1 MGYPG
6 TKVWTGCMAAP
17 SVCVTSGLCH
27 NLWEP
32 LLYIAEGSE
41 DRSKAGGTLHHVP
54 CAALASAAACGGR
67 RDHAGT
73 QESFLSGCHVLS
85 ILSRYSTVPTVQHAI
100 YRTRETEPRRQQQEQ
115 HGTLGSETSSEC
127 RD

>member
-27 NLWEP
+27 NLCVP
-32 LLYIAEGSE
+32 LLYIAEGLE

-54 CAALASAAACGGR
+54 CAALASATASGGGAASSGYARVGSQWMSR
-67 RDHAGT
+67 TVDFVTLTFT
-73 QESFLSGCHVLS
+73 QELCD
-85 ILSRYSTVPTVQHAI
+85 ILYVIGLT
-100 YRTRETEPRRQQQEQ
+100 
-115 HGTLGSETSSEC
+115 
-127 RD
+127 

>member
-1 MGYPG
+1 MAYPG
-6 TKVWTGCMAAP
+6 TMVWTGYMAAP

-27 NLWEP
+27 NLWVP

-54 CAALASAAACGGR
+54 CAALASAAAGRGR

-73 QESFLSGCHVLS
+73 QDLVLSGCHAVS
-85 ILSRYSTVPTVQHAI
+85 ILS
-100 YRTRETEPRRQQQEQ
+100 
-115 HGTLGSETSSEC
+115 L
-127 RD
+127 